1 MRIISGERRGKKLT
15 TLEGLSVR
23 PTADRVK
30 EALFN
35 ILQFSVEGRVFLD
48 LFAGS
53 GQIGLEALSR
63 GAKTAVF
70 VDSSKASL
78 KVVRQNIAAT
88 GMGERAVVQE
98 ADFSA
103 YLRTTTQRFDI
114 AFLDP
119 PYQAGLLPAALPLT
133 AARMNP
139 GGVIVC
145 EHPTELSLPEQ
156 VGDFRVQK
164 TYRYGKTA
172 LTLYRR
178 EA

>member
-15 TLEGLSVR
+15 ALEGLAVR

-53 GQIGLEALSR
+53 GQVGLEALSR
-63 GAKTAVF
+63 GAKQAVF

-88 GMGERAVVQE
+88 GMGDRAVVQE
-98 ADFSA
+98 ADFAA
-103 YLRTTTQRFDI
+103 YLRRKPQRFDL

-119 PYQAGLLPAALPLT
+119 PYHAGLLEQALPLT
-133 AARMNP
+133 AACMNP
-139 GGVIVC
+139 GGVIIC
-145 EHPTELSLPEQ
+145 EHPVELSLPEQ
-156 VGDFRVQK
+156 VGEFQAQK